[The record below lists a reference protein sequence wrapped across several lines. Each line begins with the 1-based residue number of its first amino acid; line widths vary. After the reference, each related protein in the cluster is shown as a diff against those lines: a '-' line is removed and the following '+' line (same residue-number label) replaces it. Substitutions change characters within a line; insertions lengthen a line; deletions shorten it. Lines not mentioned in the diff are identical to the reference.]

1 MVAQTV
7 VGILCLLIIVLIVSF
22 IVGCIRDIILEYK
35 KSKWAKCIKPGDKFH
50 YTWSKNF
57 EDPFE
62 PIKVDEYEIIDVK
75 TNDNGAVWVKY
86 KIVTFSETGVIIKVK
101 GINPDCPVIVTD
113 YAASL
118 IDMTYNAEIQRKLN
132 KDIFEILKKRSILK
146 V

>member
-1 MVAQTV
+1 MVEQTV
-7 VGILCLLIIVLIVSF
+7 IGILCLIIIALIISF
-22 IVGCIRDIILEYK
+22 IIGCIRDIILEYK

-50 YTWSKNF
+50 YAWSKNF

-62 PIKVDEYEIIDVK
+62 PVNVDEYEIIDVK
-75 TNDNGAVWVKY
+75 TNDNGAIWVKY
-86 KIVTFSETGVIIKVK
+86 KIVTFSETGVIIKGK
-101 GINPDCPVIVTD
+101 NPDCPVIVTD

>member
-1 MVAQTV
+1 MVAQAV

-22 IVGCIRDIILEYK
+22 IVVCIRDIILEYK
-35 KSKWAKCIKPGDKFH
+35 KSKWAKRIKPGDKFH

-62 PIKVDEYEIIDVK
+62 PIMVDEYEIIDVK

-86 KIVTFSETGVIIKVK
+86 KIVTFSETGVIIKDK
-101 GINPDCPVIVTD
+101 IPNCPVIVTD

-118 IDMTYNAEIQRKLN
+118 IDMTYNTENQRKLN

>member
-1 MVAQTV
+1 MGAQTV

-35 KSKWAKCIKPGDKFH
+35 KSKWAKCIKPGDKF
-50 YTWSKNF
+50 YCTWSKNF

-62 PIKVDEYEIIDVK
+62 RVNVDEYEIIDVK

-86 KIVTFSETGVIIKVK
+86 KIVTFSETGVIIKGK
-101 GINPDCPVIVTD
+101 NPDCPIIVTD